1 MNSREITAGVFWAI
15 IRLLGLC
22 IVAWL
27 LFQLKSLIIYMLI
40 AGVVSLIGRPISQFL
55 SEKVKLNSIL
65 ASTISIIFLLGI
77 LTSIFSLFVPLFI
90 KQVENLALLN
100 IDKLKINIETLVN
113 EISIYFQLDN
123 SFWKQQ
129 LSVDNLFKNVNF
141 GLLPELINQTLE
153 LFGGFTV
160 GLFSIVFILFFF
172 LKDSFIQKRIILAM
186 VEDKISDKVEKSIN
200 KIKNLLS
207 RYFLGLLMQISILL
221 IIYSIV
227 LSILD
232 VQNAFV
238 IAFLCALLNLIPYLG
253 PIIGAF
259 LISILTMSSFLG
271 SDFSTIIMPKTLF
284 VLVGFLIGQII
295 DNFFSQPFIFSN
307 SVKSHPLEIFILIL
321 AAGTLTGPVGMI
333 FAIPL
338 YTSLKV
344 IGQEFFPKNKIIK
357 SLTKNF

>member
-1 MNSREITAGVFWAI
+1 MSFTTYSSTKKIKFETFLSLHMNSREITTGVFWAI

-27 LFQLKSLIIYMLI
+27 IFQLKSLIVYMLI

-55 SEKVKLNSIL
+55 TQRLKLNSIL
-65 ASTISIIFLLGI
+65 ASTTSIIFLLGVLI
-77 LTSIFSLFVPLFI
+77 SIFSLFVPLFI
-90 KQVENLALLN
+90 KQVENLALL
-100 IDKLKINIETLVN
+100 DVDLLKINIETLVN

-123 SFWKQQ
+123 TFWQQQ

-160 GLFSIVFILFFF
+160 GLFSIIFILFFF

-227 LSILD
+227 LAILD

-238 IAFLCALLNLIPYLG
+238 ICFSVCAFKFN
-253 PIIGAF
+253 
-259 LISILTMSSFLG
+259 SILGL
-271 SDFSTIIMPKTLF
+271 
-284 VLVGFLIGQII
+284 
-295 DNFFSQPFIFSN
+295 
-307 SVKSHPLEIFILIL
+307 
-321 AAGTLTGPVGMI
+321 
-333 FAIPL
+333 
-338 YTSLKV
+338 
-344 IGQEFFPKNKIIK
+344 
-357 SLTKNF
+357 

>member
-1 MNSREITAGVFWAI
+1 MNSREITTGVFWAI

-65 ASTISIIFLLGI
+65 ASTISIIFLLSI
-77 LTSIFSLFVPLFI
+77 LISIFSLFVPLFI

-100 IDKLKINIETLVN
+100 IDTLKINIETLVN

-172 LKDSFIQKRIILAM
+172 FKR
-186 VEDKISDKVEKSIN
+186 
-200 KIKNLLS
+200 
-207 RYFLGLLMQISILL
+207 
-221 IIYSIV
+221 
-227 LSILD
+227 
-232 VQNAFV
+232 
-238 IAFLCALLNLIPYLG
+238 
-253 PIIGAF
+253 
-259 LISILTMSSFLG
+259 
-271 SDFSTIIMPKTLF
+271 
-284 VLVGFLIGQII
+284 
-295 DNFFSQPFIFSN
+295 
-307 SVKSHPLEIFILIL
+307 
-321 AAGTLTGPVGMI
+321 
-333 FAIPL
+333 
-338 YTSLKV
+338 
-344 IGQEFFPKNKIIK
+344 
-357 SLTKNF
+357 

>member
-1 MNSREITAGVFWAI
+1 M
-15 IRLLGLC
+15 
-22 IVAWL
+22 
-27 LFQLKSLIIYMLI
+27 
-40 AGVVSLIGRPISQFL
+40 
-55 SEKVKLNSIL
+55 
-65 ASTISIIFLLGI
+65 
-77 LTSIFSLFVPLFI
+77 
-90 KQVENLALLN
+90 
-100 IDKLKINIETLVN
+100 
-113 EISIYFQLDN
+113 
-123 SFWKQQ
+123 
-129 LSVDNLFKNVNF
+129 
-141 GLLPELINQTLE
+141 
-153 LFGGFTV
+153 
-160 GLFSIVFILFFF
+160 
-172 LKDSFIQKRIILAM
+172 RIILAM

-227 LSILD
+227 LAILD

-259 LISILTMSSFLG
+259 LMSVLTMSSFIG
-271 SDFSTIIMPKTLF
+271 SDFSSIIIPKTVF
-284 VLVGFLIGQII
+284 VLIGFLLGQII

-307 SVKSHPLEIFILIL
+307 SVRSHPLEIFILIL

-344 IGQEFFPKNKIIK
+344 IGQNSSQKIKLLNRLLKIFEN
-357 SLTKNF
+357 LNGL